1 MRPCRPRPDAS
12 IIISTSIKTVPQIH
26 TPNKPIHMS
35 TPLVAGYLGA
45 VCNWLAYVGYSFG
58 LCWVFGW
65 FNGRWYADV
74 VIRWLFTIGLLMYGI
89 TSGCGG
95 YLGVLNGVGT

>member
-1 MRPCRPRPDAS
+1 
-12 IIISTSIKTVPQIH
+12 
-26 TPNKPIHMS
+26 MS

-65 FNGRWYADV
+65 FNWRWYADV

-95 YLGVLNGVGT
+95 YLGVLNGVGVSFQTNVPATISVTWLHHI